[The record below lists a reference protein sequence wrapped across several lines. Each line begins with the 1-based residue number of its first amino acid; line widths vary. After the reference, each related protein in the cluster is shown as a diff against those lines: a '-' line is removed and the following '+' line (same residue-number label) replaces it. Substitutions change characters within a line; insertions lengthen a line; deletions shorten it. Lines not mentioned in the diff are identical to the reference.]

1 MFLGNNFF
9 GFVGLNRVIVY
20 VLIVIVK
27 CIGVL
32 LVYKIKLVA
41 VIKVVNLFI
50 FLGVI
55 ILIFGE
61 DWIILLV

>member
-9 GFVGLNRVIVY
+9 GFVGLKRVIVY

-32 LVYKIKLVA
+32 LVYNIKLVA

-50 FLGVI
+50 FLGMI
-55 ILIFGE
+55 IFIFRE
-61 DWIILLV
+61 DWLILLF